1 MTAQNLSLAAIG
13 LTGLIMLYV
22 LFTKK
27 LHWNWNSYTK
37 EKPAPFWLGLI
48 TVLSGAAIVFSI
60 HALLV
65 THGILKLK

>member
-1 MTAQNLSLAAIG
+1 MTSQNLTLTAIG
-13 LTGLIMLYV
+13 LAGLILLYI

-27 LHWNWNSYTK
+27 WTNYTK

-65 THGILKLK
+65 THGILK

>member
-1 MTAQNLSLAAIG
+1 MTTQNLILTAIGLAAII
-13 LTGLIMLYV
+13 LLYI

-27 LHWNWNSYTK
+27 WTNYTK
-37 EKPAPFWLGLI
+37 EKPAPFWLGLV

-65 THGILKLK
+65 THGILK

>member
-1 MTAQNLSLAAIG
+1 MTTQNLTLTAIG
-13 LTGLIMLYV
+13 LAALIALYL

-27 LHWNWNSYTK
+27 WTNYTK
-37 EKPAPFWLGLI
+37 EKPAPFWLGLV
-48 TVLSGAAIVFSI
+48 TVLSAAAIIFSI

>member
-1 MTAQNLSLAAIG
+1 MTTQNLILTAIGLAAII
-13 LTGLIMLYV
+13 LLYI

-27 LHWNWNSYTK
+27 WTNYKK

-48 TVLSGAAIVFSI
+48 TVLSLAAVVFSI
-60 HALLV
+60 NALLV